1 MSNRFYDL
9 NTYFRNQYGQRVHKI
24 TVDAGMGCPNRDGTV
39 GTGGCIYCNALGSGT
54 GQHQKGL
61 SISEQLTNSKAAV
74 AKRFKAK
81 LFLAYFQAFTNT
93 YAPVEQLKAMFDE
106 ALAVDDII
114 GLAIG
119 TRPDCIDEEKLAL
132 LEAYAR
138 DHLIW
143 LEYGLQSAH
152 DATLK
157 AINRGHDLA
166 CFEAA
171 VRATAG
177 RGIRIGVHM
186 IIGLPGE
193 NRDHVYQTA
202 AYLARL
208 PIDGV
213 KLHLLYVIRGTALE
227 TMYRAGK
234 YQCLSQEEYT
244 DLVCDVIGRLPARMV
259 ILRLT
264 GDPHPRELVAPRWA
278 MEKVSTLALIKEK
291 LQYRDLRQGDL
302 VEIQPDVPNPPG
314 P

>member
-24 TVDAGMGCPNRDGTV
+24 TVDAGMGCPNRDGTL

-54 GQHQKGL
+54 GAHQKGL
-61 SISEQLTNSKAAV
+61 SISEQLANSKAAV

-119 TRPDCIDEEKLAL
+119 TRPDCIDEAKLAL
-132 LEAYAR
+132 LESYAR

-152 DATLK
+152 DASLR

-166 CFEAA
+166 CFENA
-171 VRATAG
+171 VRSTAG

-202 AYLARL
+202 EYLARL

-227 TMYRAGK
+227 TMHHAGK
-234 YQCLSQEEYT
+234 YQCLSQEDYT
-244 DLVCDVIGRLPARMV
+244 DLVCDVIERLPAHMV

-264 GDPHPRELVAPRWA
+264 GDPHPRELVAPLWA
-278 MEKVSTLALIKEK
+278 MDKVGTLAMIKEK
-291 LQYRDLRQGDL
+291 LHSRDLRQGDL
-302 VEIQPDVPNPPG
+302 AEI
-314 P
+314 